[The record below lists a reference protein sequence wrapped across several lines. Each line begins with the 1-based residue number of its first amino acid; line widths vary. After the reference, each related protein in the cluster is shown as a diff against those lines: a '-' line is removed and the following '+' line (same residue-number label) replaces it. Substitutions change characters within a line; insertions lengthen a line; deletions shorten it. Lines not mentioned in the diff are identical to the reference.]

1 MSFKQCKFKD
11 FENETILG
19 GILNEDENYIICGCC
34 GCIIDLKEEPFDYEI
49 IKVYDSWLNISEEI
63 IGE

>member
-19 GILNEDENYIICGCC
+19 GILNEDENYIICDCC
-34 GCIIDLKEEPFDYEI
+34 GGVIDLKEEPFDYQI
-49 IKVYDSWLNISEEI
+49 IKVYDSWLNNSEEI

>member
-1 MSFKQCKFKD
+1 MSFKQCKFD
-11 FENETILG
+11 DLENKVTLG
-19 GILNEDENYIICGCC
+19 GILNEEENYIICGCC
-34 GCIIDLKEEPFDYEI
+34 GGVIDLTEEPLNYEI